1 MKGRKWLENF
11 NEVRSNACG
20 QFLFVVICQIFLLF
34 FLIIE
39 AKRSNTTLI
48 EIILDQPD
56 EVIVVFVRFMCA
68 TFVHIKLAKEVK

>member
-1 MKGRKWLENF
+1 M
-11 NEVRSNACG
+11 
-20 QFLFVVICQIFLLF
+20 FLLF

-39 AKRSNTTLI
+39 AKRSNYTLI

-68 TFVHIKLAKEVK
+68 TFVHIKLAKEVKQAFEMMKYAMKH